1 MSKSKP
7 KSQKILSMLLTLLL
21 FIVAAYFGLDLDGL
35 FDFDVVTEHVSGDWI
50 RVYFTNPRYP
60 DDPADRRSGL
70 GEELATVIRQAQVSV
85 DLVAYELNLVP
96 VADALIQARQDGAR
110 VRVVVESDNLD
121 REKNADIVR
130 DLRRAGIP
138 VIEDERSSGLMHNKF
153 VVIDEQWVWTG
164 SWNLTENG
172 AYRNNNN
179 AVLIASPALAEN
191 YTVEFEEMF
200 DDAFGP
206 TSPADTPHP
215 LVRITVV
222 EGEGEAA
229 QEREVMVENYFAPED
244 GVAAYVIDRIAEA
257 QHHIRFMAFVFTND
271 EIADA
276 MLERA
281 QAGVVIQGVMESR
294 DADRDYSVYSR
305 LRQAGHDVLK
315 DGNPYIMHHKVII
328 IDDHMVITGS
338 YNFTNNAER
347 SNDENLLIIHD
358 AEVADLFVEEF
369 GRVYEQTRNQEE

>member
-1 MSKSKP
+1 MSKSKS
-7 KSQKILSMLLTLLL
+7 KLQKILSTLLTLLIFL
-21 FIVAAYFGLDLDGL
+21 IAAYFGLDLDGL

-60 DDPADRRSGL
+60 DEEANRYGGL
-70 GEELATVIRQAQVSV
+70 DEELAAVIGQAQASV
-85 DLVAYELNLVP
+85 DIVAYELNLDS
-96 VADALIQARQDGAR
+96 VADALIQARRDGVR
-110 VRVVVESDNLD
+110 VRIVVESDNLD

-138 VIEDERSSGLMHNKF
+138 VVEDERSSGLMHNKF
-153 VVIDEQWVWTG
+153 VVIDEQWIWTG
-164 SWNLTENG
+164 SWNFTENG
-172 AYRNNNN
+172 TYRNNNN

-200 DDAFGP
+200 DGNFGP
-206 TSPADTPHP
+206 TSSADTPHP
-215 LVRITVV
+215 LVRIAVI
-222 EGEGEAA
+222 EGEGETA
-229 QEREVMVENYFAPED
+229 QEREVLVENYFAPED
-244 GVAAYVIDRIAEA
+244 EVAAYVMDQIAEA
-257 QHHIRFMAFVFTND
+257 QHRIRFMAFVFTND

-276 MLERA
+276 VLERA
-281 QAGVVIQGVMESR
+281 RDGVIIQGVMESR

-305 LRQAGHDVLK
+305 LHQAGHDVLK

-328 IDDHMVITGS
+328 IDDQTVILGS

-347 SNDENLLIIHD
+347 SNDENLIIVHD

-369 GRVYEQTRNQEE
+369 GRVYEQARRQGE

>member
-257 QHHIRFMAFVFTND
+257 QHRIRFMAFVFTND